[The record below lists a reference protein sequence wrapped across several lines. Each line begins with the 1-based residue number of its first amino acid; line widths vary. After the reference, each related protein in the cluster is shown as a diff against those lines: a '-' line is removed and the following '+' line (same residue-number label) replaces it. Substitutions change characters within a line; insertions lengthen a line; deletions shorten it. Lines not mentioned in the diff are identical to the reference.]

1 MPISK
6 FADITYST
14 KGTKIMIDESS
25 TIDSFV
31 KIKAVGGNGDIIIGK
46 NTYINSGTVIFSGN
60 GVRIGNNVLISP
72 NCTLAPV
79 NHEYMSKDKLIVEQ
93 RFKPSK
99 GGIIIYDDVWIG
111 ANSTILDGSII
122 KNGVVIGAQS
132 LVKGILE
139 EYTVYAGN
147 PIRMINKR
155 T

>member
-1 MPISK
+1 
-6 FADITYST
+6 
-14 KGTKIMIDESS
+14 MIDESS